1 MIPRIEE
8 KLEITRLDYP
18 KAIAWLRNN
27 GFSILHPSRVVN
39 SIYFDN
45 SQKEML
51 LHAQEGI
58 APRRKVRIRYYGL
71 EPLNSVKNAS
81 LETKESGALGRS
93 KSIQKNVD
101 INRALIEG
109 VFDKMYGLCAPIVK
123 ISYLRE
129 YFKFEDWRVTL
140 DRDITYELFD
150 HCNSGI
156 KSIDPSF
163 VLEIKT
169 SVDQDKNLLRNFFD
183 FPRSKF
189 SKYERA
195 FENLYLI

>member
-1 MIPRIEE
+1 
-8 KLEITRLDYP
+8 
-18 KAIAWLRNN
+18 
-27 GFSILHPSRVVN
+27 
-39 SIYFDN
+39 
-45 SQKEML
+45 
-51 LHAQEGI
+51 
-58 APRRKVRIRYYGL
+58 
-71 EPLNSVKNAS
+71 
-81 LETKESGALGRS
+81 
-93 KSIQKNVD
+93 
-101 INRALIEG
+101 
-109 VFDKMYGLCAPIVK
+109 MYGLCAPIVK

-140 DRDITYELFD
+140 DRDITYELLD

-195 FENLYLI
+195 FENLDLI